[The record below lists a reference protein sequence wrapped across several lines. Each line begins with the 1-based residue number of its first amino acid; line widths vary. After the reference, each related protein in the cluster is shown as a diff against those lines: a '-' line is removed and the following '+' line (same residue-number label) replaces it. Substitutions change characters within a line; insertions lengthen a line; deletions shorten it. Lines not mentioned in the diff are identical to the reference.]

1 MQQLGRR
8 HVGPFL
14 MGCCGFEV
22 LLRYKSLCCHRLAN
36 GGRHNEVP
44 ENQHFVV
51 SAERCCDLL
60 SYEGSG
66 KTIGLGGCHGLAER
80 LIPATLSPTAA
91 VMVAI
96 WMHKHKPT
104 LRVGTAAS
112 VLPAFTLATVI
123 CAQAVSDRLT
133 SYGHAAQGTL
143 VFVYLFCVAIA
154 GLSGSLVHLAL
165 RVRTDRANAR
175 R

>member
-1 MQQLGRR
+1 MK
-8 HVGPFL
+8 FL
-14 MGCCGFEV
+14 KISILLLVLNVAATCSLAKEAGEPLDWGIVTV
-22 LLRYKSLCCHRLAN
+22 LLN
-36 GGRHNEVP
+36 
-44 ENQHFVV
+44 V
-51 SAERCCDLL
+51 S
-60 SYEGSG
+60 
-66 KTIGLGGCHGLAER
+66 
-80 LIPATLSPTAA
+80 IPATLIPTAA

-123 CAQAVSDRLT
+123 CAQTVSDRLT
-133 SYGHAAQGTL
+133 SYGHAVQGTL

-165 RVRTDRANAR
+165 CVRTDRANAR
-175 R
+175 Q